1 VWGQGD
7 ELEEV
12 MVVVLEVVGTIG
24 VITNVYDDAPFDD
37 STSQFHLGKRSLTG
51 RGFPSFVPT
60 IILGGDNVRLG
71 GDAGTRVGE

>member
-24 VITNVYDDAPFDD
+24 VITNVYDDVPFDD
-37 STSQFHLGKRSLTG
+37 STGQFHLGKRSRTG
-51 RGFPSFVPT
+51 RGFPSFEPT
-60 IILGGDNVRLG
+60 IIFGGESVRLG
-71 GDAGTRVGE
+71 GDADIRVGE